1 MKCEFCGGILDPN
14 QDKCKYCGAPC
25 PSEHLAQ
32 IELKRQNT
40 TLKSSGMEKQE
51 AVEQNQHSDELRPM
65 SSPDISFLKE
75 NQEETENGNSFGCI
89 IITIIVIIAIIV
101 IAVMASK

>member
-1 MKCEFCGGILDPN
+1 MKCEFCGGILDQN

-32 IELKRQNT
+32 IDLKRQNT
-40 TLKSSGMEKQE
+40 TEKSSELEKQE
-51 AVEQNQHSDELRPM
+51 ADEQKHHSDELRPM

-75 NQEETENGNSFGCI
+75 NQEEAENGNSFGCI
-89 IITIIVIIAIIV
+89 IIATIVIIVAIV
-101 IAVMASK
+101 IAVVASK

>member
-14 QDKCKYCGAPC
+14 QEKCKYCGAPC

-32 IELKRQNT
+32 IDLKRQNT
-40 TLKSSGMEKQE
+40 TLKSSGEGKQG
-51 AVEQNQHSDELRPM
+51 ADEQNQHSDELRPM

-75 NQEETENGNSFGCI
+75 NQEEAENGNSFGCI
-89 IITIIVIIAIIV
+89 IIAIIVIIVVII
-101 IAVMASK
+101 IAVLAPK